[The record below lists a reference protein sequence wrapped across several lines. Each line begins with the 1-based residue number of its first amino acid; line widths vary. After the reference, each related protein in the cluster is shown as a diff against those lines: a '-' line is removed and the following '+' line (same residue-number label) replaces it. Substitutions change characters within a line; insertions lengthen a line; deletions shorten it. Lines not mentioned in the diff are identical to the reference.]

1 MSVLSRNVFRGRAD
15 GNVFV
20 KRRRSVGIVGVWL
33 WLAACGAAAGAD
45 FRHAQ
50 EAAAHDLL
58 LADSLPGE
66 APSLRHCGRLPRDTR
81 LRDALMYAAD
91 DTQIAVAGLT
101 HGVSSLP
108 AGLLRFAYGVPAPPR
123 RSDTAAIL
131 KWLQGFS
138 AVSYNSDIQI
148 LLPTPCVTGVV
159 VPPPGAGVLCFR
171 SSTGVITNIQD
182 DDDFS
187 PGVPSRR
194 IRGLP
199 RR

>member
-1 MSVLSRNVFRGRAD
+1 MKNSRG
-15 GNVFV
+15 
-20 KRRRSVGIVGVWL
+20 VGIVGVWL

-45 FRHAQ
+45 LRHAQ

-58 LADSLPGE
+58 LANSLPDE
-66 APSLRHCGRLPRDTR
+66 AATLRHCGRLPRDKR

-91 DTQIAVAGLT
+91 DTPVAVAGLT

-108 AGLLRFAYGVPAPPR
+108 AGLLRFAYCVPAPPR
-123 RSDTAAIL
+123 RSDTVATL

-138 AVSYNSDIQI
+138 RDSYNADIQI

-171 SSTGVITNIQD
+171 SSTGVITNIRG

-187 PGVPSRR
+187 PGLPSRGIPEPPHR
-194 IRGLP
+194 
-199 RR
+199 